1 MKTNYINPDNPAR
14 FSKDPGQFAL
24 VADAQMTPA
33 AMRSAARR
41 RATISAKNASKERV
55 DQQGRIKYT
64 AATQPRNT
72 DGKFRKILAQL
83 KLNLG
88 EEGTSELAKQIEATE
103 AAQIA
108 GNYQGVRDNSQ
119 TLIKMINSVKDGEL
133 PKGTTNN
140 LRAGAQALGRVL
152 AYLPLPQG
160 NPNEKIRFSDLPPAS
175 ADLVRK
181 MVAQVKLNLAP
192 DVAAKYVTDL
202 DSFMTGSRTMSSDEM
217 ASNLNK
223 LLRVLA

>member
-1 MKTNYINPDNPAR
+1 MKTNYINPDIPAR
-14 FSKDPGQFAL
+14 FSRDPGDYSI
-24 VADAQMTPA
+24 VAAAQMTPA
-33 AMRSAARR
+33 AQQSAARR
-41 RATISAKNASKERV
+41 RARNEAISNARLKVAADARA
-55 DQQGRIKYT
+55 KYT
-64 AATQPRNT
+64 AETQPRDT

-83 KLNLG
+83 KQNLG
-88 EEGTSELAKQIEATE
+88 EDSTSALAKQIESTE
-103 AAQIA
+103 AAQIS
-108 GNYQGVRDNSQ
+108 GNYEGVRDNSER
-119 TLIKMINSVKDGEL
+119 LIKMINSVKDGEL

-160 NPNEKIRFSDLPPAS
+160 DPNAKVRFSDLPPAS

-181 MVAQVKLNLAP
+181 MVSQVEENLAP

-202 DSFMTGSRTMSSDEM
+202 NSFMSGSRTMSSDEM
-217 ASNLNK
+217 AANLNK